1 MRLKMKGCY
10 NEVHCCH
17 FQVCGGQHDEKFGS
31 FCHTPL
37 YVLNPSF
44 RYNILYCTV
53 HVTNFDCETLW
64 VSTVPAERNNVVY
77 KFTQYK

>member
-1 MRLKMKGCY
+1 
-10 NEVHCCH
+10 
-17 FQVCGGQHDEKFGS
+17 
-31 FCHTPL
+31 
-37 YVLNPSF
+37 VLNPSF